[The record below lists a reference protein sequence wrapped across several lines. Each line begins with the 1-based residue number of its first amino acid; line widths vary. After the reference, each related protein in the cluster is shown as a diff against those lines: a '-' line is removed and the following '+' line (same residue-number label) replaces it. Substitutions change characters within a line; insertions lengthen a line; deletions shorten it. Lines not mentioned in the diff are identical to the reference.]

1 MKPSQLNDR
10 QKRMILQYELPDS
23 VLGERFGMSRHHVSV
38 VRKQLKAAL
47 LQPVGYI
54 ETATGE
60 ELDAVAHN
68 VKRAWGESDQAFRQ
82 RILDLEIAQDERT

>member
-47 LQPVGYI
+47 LEKQ
-54 ETATGE
+54 
-60 ELDAVAHN
+60 N
-68 VKRAWGESDQAFRQ
+68 
-82 RILDLEIAQDERT
+82 ERT